1 MEKKQSKIGKVLST
15 IFQVIMGLG
24 LLIVYAFI
32 NSLSEIKG
40 GMVIATG
47 AVFLIII
54 GYLYIFLIGLL
65 TKESIDEEVKNYDE
79 RKWYKKTRVWL
90 SALFVLIFIIS
101 GLSVET
107 NLISTVIT
115 IVLISIALL
124 ILIIPRVTI
133 PILVLYLLAEIVIG
147 FMGGSVPI
155 LTALGSLLM
164 KGAYILLCIRVFLV
178 ANKLNS
184 GKKELIISK
193 RKEEKTLR
201 DIYTPER
208 KDDFP
213 YQQKT
218 GINKVIIWSLSVSLF
233 ILIWIGI
240 FSLLGFRINKEYFTY
255 DENVCITD
263 NWIGNK
269 YYDGIDD
276 CVYWARYNDLTAGRD
291 LEEEWNDNENSL
303 INCPAGCE
311 KDLTYADF
319 KSFTDYWEYSDSCED
334 SSVICNFSDYIDYI
348 HFSNKDYLKSEKRDS
363 FFEACVNKIC
373 KRPSFITVK

>member
-1 MEKKQSKIGKVLST
+1 MEKNQSKIGKVLST
-15 IFQVIMGLG
+15 ILQVIMGFG
-24 LLIVYAFI
+24 LLIAYAFI

-40 GMVIATG
+40 GTDIAFG
-47 AVFLIII
+47 ALFLIII
-54 GYLYIFLIGLL
+54 GYIYIFLIGLL
-65 TKESIDEEVKNYDE
+65 TKDSIDEEYKNYEE

-124 ILIIPRVTI
+124 VLIIPRVTI
-133 PILVLYLLAEIVIG
+133 PILVLYLLAEIGIG
-147 FMGGSVPI
+147 FIGGSVPI

-184 GKKELIISK
+184 GKKVLIISK
-193 RKEEKTLR
+193 KKEEKTLR

-208 KDDFP
+208 KDVFP
-213 YQQKT
+213 YQQKS

-263 NWIGNK
+263 NWIGNQ
-269 YYDGIDD
+269 YHDGIDD
-276 CVYWARYNDLTAGRD
+276 CVYWARYNDLIKNRD
-291 LEEEWNDNENSL
+291 LKEEWDTQKESI
-303 INCPAGCE
+303 INCPSTCTTEHIGNFFYDIC
-311 KDLTYADF
+311 
-319 KSFTDYWEYSDSCED
+319 DYGPDVICDYSDY
-334 SSVICNFSDYIDYI
+334 VDYI
-348 HFSNKDYLKSEKRDS
+348 HYTNKDYLKSTNRDS
-363 FFEACVNKIC
+363 FFIQCANDIC
-373 KRPSFITVK
+373 KRPPFITVK